1 MREKTTRAHRWHV
14 GKHLP
19 ILVLALG
26 LGACSSPPPRLF
38 LLNAEQIQPN
48 QHAELSGEQ
57 ARRDVSAPISRLKA
71 GLSVTVPDYLDRP
84 DILVR
89 SDSNELARLSDAR
102 WAEDLSITVSR
113 VMAADLT
120 TALPGADIVPWPIR
134 YERTNNFRLA
144 VDLTKFEADA
154 HGTVQL
160 EGRWMLLDDR
170 SDTTRAGGPFRHAK
184 AAPSADAKDIVQ
196 TMSDLLATTST
207 EIATQLQAQRLASA
221 R

>member
-1 MREKTTRAHRWHV
+1 HAYRWHV

-38 LLNAEQIQPN
+38 LLNAEQIQAN

-89 SDSNELARLSDAR
+89 SDSNELARLADAR

-134 YERTNNFRLA
+134 YER
-144 VDLTKFEADA
+144 
-154 HGTVQL
+154 
-160 EGRWMLLDDR
+160 
-170 SDTTRAGGPFRHAK
+170 
-184 AAPSADAKDIVQ
+184 
-196 TMSDLLATTST
+196 
-207 EIATQLQAQRLASA
+207 
-221 R
+221 